1 MTIRPLQPHD
11 RERWIELRHALWPD
25 HPLAELRAEAAA
37 YNTLLRETVFVAD
50 RGDGAIA
57 GFVEVSLRPYA
68 KGCVSSPV
76 GYVEGWYV
84 EPDCRRRGVG
94 RALIDAAAA
103 WARAQGCGEL
113 ASDRDADNLLSRAA
127 HVALGFLPADRCEL
141 FNKRLASPPP
151 LDTTRDFIG
160 IVPYELDAG
169 TITGLVSDD
178 GAAGGIA
185 VFLGTTRDET
195 SGDGRAL
202 VALDYEA
209 YVEMADAQLRKLAAE
224 ARQRWPVIK
233 LAIVHRV
240 GRVEIGKPSVVI
252 AVACPHRG
260 EAFDACRWIIDTL
273 KNHVAIWKKE
283 VWADGSGTWVHP
295 QTPPTRL

>member
-1 MTIRPLQPHD
+1 MTIRPLQPHE

-25 HPLAELRAEAAA
+25 EPIERIRAEAAA

-50 RGDGAIA
+50 RGNGAVV
-57 GFVEVSLRPYA
+57 GFVEVSIRPYGR
-68 KGCVSSPV
+68 GCPASPI

-84 EPDCRRRGVG
+84 EPDERRKGVG
-94 RALIDAAAA
+94 RALVAAAEA
-103 WARAQGCGEL
+103 WARDNGCMAMG
-113 ASDRDADNLLSRAA
+113 SDREWHNDLSRSA
-127 HVALGFLPADRCEL
+127 HLALGYRPTEPCEVFWKPLVDGAPA
-141 FNKRLASPPP
+141 A
-151 LDTTRDFIG
+151 RDYIG
-160 IVPYELDAG
+160 IVPWEPDTG
-169 TITGLVSDD
+169 TLVERVSD

-195 SGDGRAL
+195 SDDGRAL

-224 ARQRWPVIK
+224 ARSRWPILK

-260 EAFDACRWIIDTL
+260 EAFDACRWMIDTL
-273 KNHVAIWKKE
+273 KKDVAIWKKE
-283 VWADGSGTWVHP
+283 VWADGTGTWVHP
-295 QTPPTRL
+295 E